1 MIKIA
6 FKGAKETEAFLKQA
20 PEAIRKATKKSLKQ
34 AATLI
39 KQEAVRNCPV
49 KTGYLRST
57 IFYSVNGDQYGFV
70 VGARAKYGG
79 FVEYG
84 TRYMRAQPY
93 IRPAFIFVMQNIKSA
108 TGKEIEKEL
117 ESIR

>member
-1 MIKIA
+1 MIRVT
-6 FKGAKETEAFLKQA
+6 FKGAPEMQDFLKQA

-34 AATLI
+34 AAVLVKT
-39 KQEAVRNCPV
+39 EAVRNCPV
-49 KTGYLRST
+49 RTGHLRST
-57 IFYSVNGDQYGFV
+57 IYYRVNGNEYGFT
-70 VGARAKYGG
+70 VGASAKYGG
-79 FVEYG
+79 YVEYG

-117 ESIR
+117 EKIR

>member
-1 MIKIA
+1 MIRVT
-6 FKGAKETEAFLKQA
+6 FKGAEETQAFLTHA
-20 PEAIRKATKKSLKQ
+20 SEAIQRATKKSLKQ
-34 AATLI
+34 AATLV
-39 KQEAVRNCPV
+39 KQEAIWNCPV
-49 KTGYLRST
+49 RTGYLRST
-57 IFYSVNGDQYGFV
+57 IFYSVNGDEYGFT

-79 FVEYG
+79 YVEYG

-117 ESIR
+117 ESIK